1 MQMRRDR
8 CDVVYFIYYL
18 FIYLSIYFAVVWL
31 VAGLYVHIYL
41 ILNKWEHLAAHSLV
55 YRTSS
60 RSVDRIGQPAIKC
73 TLIIHLRHDLFLRP
87 SFFFWQEHSTC
98 VCPSATQIYRC
109 IPQISNS
116 ISISIHT
123 FRKYLSSCCV
133 FLESFSISL
142 ECTGV
147 RCPRLH
153 RGVDLREARTLEPRL
168 RLKINALARP
178 SGVPWR
184 I

>member
-1 MQMRRDR
+1 MRKVDMQMRRDR

-73 TLIIHLRHDLFLRP
+73 TLIIHLRPDLFLRP
-87 SFFFWQEHSTC
+87 SFFSGRSIRHVFAHRQLRYMGVFPRSPILFP
-98 VCPSATQIYRC
+98 CPFTQ
-109 IPQISNS
+109 
-116 ISISIHT
+116 
-123 FRKYLSSCCV
+123 
-133 FLESFSISL
+133 
-142 ECTGV
+142 
-147 RCPRLH
+147 
-153 RGVDLREARTLEPRL
+153 
-168 RLKINALARP
+168 
-178 SGVPWR
+178 
-184 I
+184 